1 MPRRYVLLTPAD
13 GALYRLAVAV
23 ERQEAT
29 EPIDFPTLARL
40 LTEVEAG
47 EAEVNIAQMSEILA
61 DLRSLL
67 AGDPKAVLEVLAGK
81 VAEA

>member
-23 ERQEAT
+23 ERQLAS
-29 EPIDFPTLARL
+29 EPLDFARLARL
-40 LTEVEAG
+40 LCEVEAG
-47 EAEVNIAQMSEILA
+47 EVEVNIAQMSEVLA
-61 DLRSLL
+61 CLRSLL

>member
-1 MPRRYVLLTPAD
+1 
-13 GALYRLAVAV
+13 
-23 ERQEAT
+23 
-29 EPIDFPTLARL
+29 
-40 LTEVEAG
+40 
-47 EAEVNIAQMSEILA
+47 MSEILA